1 MLKKGLKKAK
11 VMEIFLFLFAGSFI
25 LSLSLTTLL
34 IYFAPRLGFTDL
46 PGERKIHNQ
55 PIPYGGGVAIFITIY
70 GLLLLSWVVFNFVDL
85 PHLPRLLKEHFKGLQ
100 NSKVNTQ
107 LIGILL
113 GGVIVFVTGL
123 IDDIKGL
130 GPKVKLASGVI
141 ASSIVIFSGTC
152 ITGLSTLLSD
162 TIITQFVPAVFLN
175 GAITV
180 IWVVG
185 ITNAFNLLDNMDG
198 LSSGVAIIVSG
209 ILMLICFQSG
219 EIFICAL
226 IILFL
231 GAVCGFWVYNYHP
244 AKIFL
249 GDSGSL
255 LIGYFLSVITILPTF
270 YHSLEANAN
279 VLSVFMPIIILSVP
293 IFDTLSVIWIRI
305 RLGKSI
311 FLGDTNHF
319 SHRLVKLGLSRQQAV
334 LLIYLVCIS
343 TGISSLLLFK
353 LNTFGASLLFLQVML
368 VFLII
373 IILENASRNK

>member
-1 MLKKGLKKAK
+1 
-11 VMEIFLFLFAGSFI
+11 MEIFLFLFAGSFI
-25 LSLSLTTLL
+25 LALSLTTFF

-46 PGERKIHNQ
+46 PGDRKIHQ
-55 PIPYGGGVAIFITIY
+55 QAVPYGGGVAIFITIY
-70 GLLLLSWVVFNFVDL
+70 GLLLLAWVLLNFVDMPNL
-85 PHLPRLLKEHFKGLQ
+85 PKIIKEHFKGLQ
-100 NSKVNTQ
+100 NSKVNMQ
-107 LIGILL
+107 LIGILI
-113 GGVIVFVTGL
+113 GGLVVFLTGL

-130 GPKVKLASGVI
+130 GPLVKLAAGFAASG
-141 ASSIVIFSGTC
+141 IVIYTGTC

-162 TIITQFVPAVFLN
+162 TMISHMIPAAFLN
-175 GAITV
+175 WAVTAIW
-180 IWVVG
+180 IVG

-198 LSSGVAIIVSG
+198 LCSGVAIIISG

-219 EIFICAL
+219 QIFICAL

-231 GAVCGFWVYNYHP
+231 GAVSGFWVYNYNP

-255 LIGYFLSVITILPTF
+255 LIGYFLSIITILPTF
-270 YHSLEANAN
+270 YHSLDVSAN
-279 VLSVFMPIIILSVP
+279 VLSVFMPLIILSVP
-293 IFDTLSVIWIRI
+293 IFDTCSVIWIRL
-305 RLGKSI
+305 RQKKSI
-311 FLGDTNHF
+311 FIGDTNHF

-353 LNTFGASLLFLQVML
+353 LNTFGASLLFLQVIL

-373 IILENASRNK
+373 VILENASRNKKVSE